1 MRSLWHARILRYL
14 RNWASSSHLSKKD
27 LGLEKMSEGFKTV
40 MLDSV
45 LYLTDIE
52 RDRMSDI
59 GSSIEQYDIY
69 EPEDILKVA
78 KDADAIMTVSAHVTR
93 EVIEQLERCR
103 VIARYGCGF
112 DNVDTKAATE
122 KGIVVT
128 YVPVYC
134 QKDVATMAV
143 SLLLACERRL
153 FKADAATKRG
163 DWVSCSQLVEGAR
176 SIDGKTVGL
185 VGFGRIAQAAAPM
198 LQAFGANIIT
208 YDPAVNK
215 ELAAKMNVT
224 SVDFDTLISTSDAI
238 SIHCP
243 KTAETIHMIGR
254 PQFEKMKKGV
264 IIVNTG
270 RGAVIDQAEL
280 AKAIKEG
287 IVGGAGLD
295 VLDPEPPELE
305 DELYS
310 LDNVICSGHTAAC
323 TIESVDRL
331 RRAVAEN
338 VANVLTGKMPLEC
351 ANPEVLEKLDLK

>member
-1 MRSLWHARILRYL
+1 MG
-14 RNWASSSHLSKKD
+14 SK
-27 LGLEKMSEGFKTV
+27 FKTV

-52 RDRMSDI
+52 KERMSEI
-59 GSSIEQYDIY
+59 GSTIEQYDIY

-93 EVIEQLERCR
+93 EVIEQLEKCKI
-103 VIARYGCGF
+103 IARYGCGF

-128 YVPVYC
+128 YVPIYC

-143 SLLLACERRL
+143 SLMLACERRL
-153 FKADAATKRG
+153 FVADAATKGG
-163 DWVSCSQLVEGAR
+163 DWVRCTQLAGGAR
-176 SIDGKTVGL
+176 SIEGKTVGL
-185 VGFGRIAQAAAPM
+185 LGFGRIAREVVPM
-198 LQAFGANIIT
+198 VQAFGANVIT
-208 YDPAVNK
+208 YDPAVDR
-215 ELAAKMNVT
+215 ELAAEMNVKPV
-224 SVDFDTLISTSDAI
+224 SFDTLISESDAI

-243 KTAETIHMIGR
+243 KTPETIHMIDR

-270 RGAVIDQAEL
+270 RGAVMNQAEL
-280 AKAIKEG
+280 ANAIKNG
-287 IVGGAGLD
+287 IVAGAGLD
-295 VLDPEPPELE
+295 VLDPEPPDIE

-331 RRAVAEN
+331 RKAVAAN
-338 VANVLTGKMPLEC
+338 VANVLTGKRPLEC
-351 ANPEVLEKLDLK
+351 ANPEVLEKLDLI